1 MINYIDHETKVKYID
16 ALLAHDQNWQW
27 FIDHIE
33 ENFDLND
40 IKTWSEFKSKNNLLH
55 NVYANFIKILNV
67 SNKELSFKNSLLSD
81 IYNLSKFFLGICKFD
96 ECKANLLTKYGEILQ
111 IIIWVTKMQ
120 NQGNATEYLVDLR
133 FFQQKNFWQLINME
147 SVSLNEDLILI
158 ELDSIKI
165 EGWKEPKKIAREN
178 IDQVLHPISIDY
190 FDTYQNNFFSA
201 NAFNFQSL
209 KHDICTWQEE
219 YLLDMV
225 GISINDKSIQPLMI
239 IEGSITPNTS
249 LWTLEVIQTMQDFF
263 KNDIADFILDTI
275 SYLMYK
281 RIPSN
286 KVILQHCKLWS
297 DYIKESKEFE
307 ITSCSSFYILSHL
320 FKDKA
325 FRTVNSSKDYI
336 NVIQDVQNF
345 SQHKILEKLRNA
357 DFPISREQKQILRTY
372 YELQYKKIDDFKN
385 NYELLNYLKNEEITM
400 SIDTTYFEKTKSLFR
415 EVLKDESIKGIR
427 KVNFFHK
434 YMVFLYNL
442 NINKN
447 DVDKRNIQNEMIT
460 IQELWQ
466 SEYYEEQL
474 FEMHIFSHSTE
485 ISMSKIDSF
494 NKTIN
499 NSPIFFAERCMV
511 SREDE
516 MCLVMESASENS
528 LLYIFNAIE
537 ISPIYPLQGNNIN
550 FLRHDI
556 DALLKKKVEK
566 VKKENGYRF
575 LNLLE
580 DEIYVTAIHKHY
592 EYKAQ
597 QYASIIKEEELYNE
611 IMNNDTYNLIE
622 YDNNLTIAHLTQLF
636 PLLEIK
642 IREVA
647 QNLGVFPFKKSL
659 SDFMIYKDP
668 SSILREIITD
678 IYKEVESFENIP
690 DFLFIYNFMYN
701 SNSLNIR
708 NSCIHGRN
716 YIEGNSLRFAF
727 RITILAISMVNSRLY
742 LLKEQV
748 SQSKTLPKQQDS

>member
-1 MINYIDHETKVKYID
+1 MVNYIDHETKVKYID

-33 ENFDLND
+33 ENFDLID
-40 IKTWSEFKSKNNLLH
+40 IETWSEFKSKNNLLH

-67 SNKELSFKNSLLSD
+67 SNKELSFKNNLLSD

-96 ECKANLLTKYGEILQ
+96 ECKANLLTNYGGILQ

-120 NQGNATEYLVDLR
+120 NQNNATEYIVDLR

-147 SVSLNEDLILI
+147 SVSLNEDLLLI

-165 EGWKEPKKIAREN
+165 EGWEEPKKIAVEN
-178 IDQVLHPISIDY
+178 IDQLLHPISNDF
-190 FDTYQNNFFSA
+190 FDKYRDNFLSA

-225 GISINDKSIQPLMI
+225 GISINDNSIQPLMI
-239 IEGSITPNTS
+239 IEGFITPNKS
-249 LWTLEVIQTMQDFF
+249 LWTSKVIQTMQLFF

-275 SYLMYK
+275 SYLIYK
-281 RIPSN
+281 RIPSD
-286 KVILQHCKLWS
+286 KVILQHCKLWN
-297 DYIKESKEFE
+297 DYIKESKEYE
-307 ITSCSSFYILSHL
+307 VTSCSSFYVLSHL

-325 FRTVNSSKDYI
+325 FRTVSSSEEYLNLI
-336 NVIQDVQNF
+336 HDVQLF
-345 SQHKILEKLRNA
+345 SQHKILEKLKNA
-357 DFPISREQKQILRTY
+357 SFPISREQKQLLRSY
-372 YELQYKKIDDFKN
+372 YELQYQKIDNFKN

-400 SIDTTYFEKTKSLFR
+400 YIDNTYFEKTKSLFR
-415 EVLKDESIKGIR
+415 EVLKDEDIEGIR
-427 KVNFFHK
+427 KANFFHK

-442 NINKN
+442 NIHKN
-447 DVDKRNIQNEMIT
+447 DVDKRNIENEMIT
-460 IQELWQ
+460 IQKLWQ
-466 SEYYEEQL
+466 SEYYEEIV
-474 FEMHIFSHSTE
+474 FEMNVFSQSTE
-485 ISMSKIDSF
+485 IPMSKIDIF
-494 NKTIN
+494 NKTIIN
-499 NSPIFFAERCMV
+499 NPLSFAERCMV
-511 SREDE
+511 SKEE
-516 MCLVMESASENS
+516 MCRVMEFASENPFMYMVS
-528 LLYIFNAIE
+528 SME
-537 ISPIYPLQGNNIN
+537 ISPIYPLQGNNID
-550 FLRHDI
+550 FSRHDI
-556 DALLKKKVEK
+556 DQLLKEKVEK

-580 DEIYVTAIHKHY
+580 DEKYVTAIHKNY
-592 EYKAQ
+592 ESKAQ
-597 QYASIIKEEELYNE
+597 HYTSIIKEEELYNE
-611 IMNNDTYNLIE
+611 LTNYDTYNLIE
-622 YDNNLTIAHLTQLF
+622 YDNNLTLAHLTQLF

-647 QNLGVFPFKKSL
+647 QKLGFFPFKKSL

-668 SSILREIITD
+668 SSILREIITY
-678 IYKEVESFENIP
+678 IYKEVEGFENIP

-727 RITILAISMVNSRLY
+727 RITILAILMVNSRLHV
-742 LLKEQV
+742 LQEQEN
-748 SQSKTLPKQQDS
+748 TPTEQQDS